1 MQSVLDPS
9 QRQRVPKLLLY
20 RLKQIGKTVKD
31 LKNPHPGDLLQ
42 LPYQD
47 NPVWHKKRDLDEWV
61 ALQLRLPPS
70 LWGPKRISNVLMIQ
84 TSSELT
90 KLRKKGIVVDWSSTK
105 RTMLFRLD
113 NSNIST
119 SMPAMSTEIRKP
131 VPHSGEQGMKT
142 VFLSIISKS
151 RKDNTYKF
159 ALGKTL
165 LDYCK
170 NNTPTGRTKEIEYEY
185 LANEFLRHYWYQRYK
200 FKIKQDFHIKKRPV
214 VIQILEDAFGDKPPY
229 KFKDLDQ
236 GKIKQARNG
245 ILENVFGE
253 ARKKKGM
260 VIQRFQRIMHGNSVI
275 DANVFYNYDDDVK
288 KIFLKPE
295 AHEFFR
301 QNYGLL
307 MRALL
312 AEWIKYL
319 ERVNHG
325 LPMLAA
331 KVDNE
336 EAERGSLTKY
346 RKVFLGYSDHCFY
359 CNSELISDCIHVD
372 HFIPWS
378 YIFEDNAWNLVLS
391 CQECNLRKSSSLPE
405 EKFVGDLIGRDQ
417 RYSEIMELM
426 SKSLHKLSIKGPW
439 ENEIQSHY
447 KICHEYGFGSW
458 ILEK

>member
-1 MQSVLDPS
+1 MQSVLDPI
-9 QRQRVPKLLLY
+9 QRQKIPNLLLHG
-20 RLKQIGKTVKD
+20 LKQIGNTVKN
-31 LKNPHPGDLLQ
+31 LGVSHTGDSLQ
-42 LPYQD
+42 LQYQD
-47 NPVWHKKRDLDEWV
+47 NPVWHKKHDLDEWV
-61 ALQLRLPPS
+61 ALQLHLPPS

-84 TSSELT
+84 TSSELV
-90 KLRKKGIVVDWSSTK
+90 KLRKKGIIVDWSSTK
-105 RTMLFRLD
+105 RTMLFRLVD
-113 NSNIST
+113 PNISID
-119 SMPAMSTEIRKP
+119 MPTMSTKIRKP
-131 VPHSGEQGMKT
+131 MSQDGDMSMRT
-142 VFLSIISKS
+142 IFLSIISKS

-170 NNTPTGRTKEIEYEY
+170 NNLPTGQTKEIKYEY

-200 FKIKQDFHIKKRPV
+200 FKIKQDFHIKKRPM

-229 KFKDLDQ
+229 KFKHLDQ
-236 GKIKQARNG
+236 NKIKQARNG

-260 VIQRFQRIMHGNSVI
+260 VVQRFQRITCGNSVA
-275 DANVFYNYDDDVK
+275 DANVFYDYDDDAK

-346 RKVFLGYSDHCFY
+346 KKVFLGYSDHCFY
-359 CNSELISDCIHVD
+359 CNNQLIEKCIHVD

-378 YIFEDNAWNLVLS
+378 YIFDDNAWNLVLS
-391 CQECNLRKSSSLPE
+391 CKECNLKKSSSLPE
-405 EKFVGDLIGRDQ
+405 EKYVDNLIGRDQ
-417 RYSEIMELM
+417 KYSKTMELM
-426 SKSLHKLSIKGPW
+426 EKSLYRLSLKGLW

-447 KICHEYGFGSW
+447 KICHEYGFGRW
-458 ILEK
+458 ILGK

>member
-9 QRQRVPKLLLY
+9 QRQKVPDLLLY
-20 RLKQIGKTVKD
+20 KLKQTGKTITD
-31 LKNPHPGDLLQ
+31 FGTSHPGDLLQ
-42 LPYQD
+42 LPYQN
-47 NPVWHKKRDLDEWV
+47 NPVWHKKQDLDEWI
-61 ALQLRLPPS
+61 AAQLHLPPS

-84 TSSELT
+84 TSGELT
-90 KLRKKGIVVDWSSTK
+90 KLRKKGIVVDWNNVK

-113 NSNIST
+113 DSNIST
-119 SMPAMSTEIRKP
+119 NMPVMNTKIRRP
-131 VPHSGEQGMKT
+131 VLHNGGQDMKT

-151 RKDNTYKF
+151 KKDNTYKF

-170 NNTPTGRTKEIEYEY
+170 NNIPTGHVMEIEYEY
-185 LANEFLRHYWYQRYK
+185 IASEFLRHYWYQRYK

-214 VIQILEDAFGDKPPY
+214 VVQILEDVFGDKPPY

-236 GKIKQARNG
+236 DRIDRAKKD

-260 VIQRFQRIMHGNSVI
+260 VVQRFQRIRHGNSVI
-275 DANVFYNYDDDVK
+275 DANVFYDYDDDAK

-307 MRALL
+307 IRALL

-319 ERVNHG
+319 ERANHG

-331 KVDNE
+331 KIDNE

-346 RKVFLGYSDHCFY
+346 KNVFLTYSDHCFY
-359 CNSELISDCIHVD
+359 CNNKLTPNCIHMD

-378 YIFEDNAWNLVLS
+378 YIFDDNAWNLVLS

-405 EKFVGDLIGRDQ
+405 EEFINELIVRDQ
-417 RYSEIMELM
+417 TYSKTMELM
-426 SKSLHKLSIKGPW
+426 SKSLYQLSLKGSW

-447 KICHEYGFGSW
+447 KICHEYGFGRWS
-458 ILEK
+458 LRK